1 MHDFRLQGTVFKK
14 RFPPCRNT
22 CKQSIFR
29 STHTGNR
36 KMNMCTGKTLRTFSA
51 DLPLCFPD
59 QDTHFFHCIQMQIN
73 RTCPDRTAA
82 GITDPDP
89 LTSSKHT
96 SEQQDGRSHR
106 ARLFSGNTGLTDLI
120 TVQLQCM
127 ATPRGLYSHRPQDC
141 FHFKH
146 ICNPG
151 TVVKHGPSLM
161 QHCSRHHWQ
170 GSILRSLNLYFS
182 FQRTISTHPYFAHLF
197 APTCPVILFY
207 AAREYLVT
215 DNASPISPIK
225 NNTDVPP

>member
-1 MHDFRLQGTVFKK
+1 
-14 RFPPCRNT
+14 
-22 CKQSIFR
+22 
-29 STHTGNR
+29 
-36 KMNMCTGKTLRTFSA
+36 MCTGKTLRTFSA

-127 ATPRGLYSHRPQDC
+127 ATPRGLYPHRRRLLPFQTHLQSGDSC
-141 FHFKH
+141 EARFF
-146 ICNPG
+146 
-151 TVVKHGPSLM
+151 LM

-182 FQRTISTHPYFAHLF
+182 FQRTISTHPYFTHSF